1 MGANNLKTILRVG
14 IVGAMTLMGAQL
26 GLRIAQ
32 MSILNALAATQ
43 LGLTASTATASSG
56 PMAPVTAALIGGGIA
71 MVLGIISSFALL
83 AKGGTVMPT
92 QGGTPAIIGEGG
104 QPETVVPLDKS
115 PVVAN
120 QMARELVRL
129 GVVGNQPGPTTAT
142 QPNDE
147 KQPINL
153 KVSVIQNQFDKQDPV
168 DGSDA
173 IDETYASEFITSP
186 VGA

>member
-1 MGANNLKTILRVG
+1 
-14 IVGAMTLMGAQL
+14 
-26 GLRIAQ
+26 
-32 MSILNALAATQ
+32 
-43 LGLTASTATASSG
+43 
-56 PMAPVTAALIGGGIA
+56 
-71 MVLGIISSFALL
+71 
-83 AKGGTVMPT
+83 
-92 QGGTPAIIGEGG
+92 
-104 QPETVVPLDKS
+104 
-115 PVVAN
+115 
-120 QMARELVRL
+120 MARELVKL
-129 GVVGNQPGPTTAT
+129 GVVGNQPGPTIAT